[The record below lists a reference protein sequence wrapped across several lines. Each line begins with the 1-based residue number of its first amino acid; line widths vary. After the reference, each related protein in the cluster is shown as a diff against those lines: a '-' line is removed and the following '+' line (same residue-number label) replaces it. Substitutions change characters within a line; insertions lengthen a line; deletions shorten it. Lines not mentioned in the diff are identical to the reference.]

1 MHKQTGQMI
10 SSTLTNIAMSLSKLQ
25 VTLANTQ
32 SQLKIERVS
41 SLAKDTKIKSLEDLV
56 LKMAY
61 DPSNINVAEEIVK
74 KKNVELLALRRQLKL
89 LTSKDPMTK

>member
-1 MHKQTGQMI
+1 M
-10 SSTLTNIAMSLSKLQ
+10 Q

-32 SQLKIERVS
+32 SQLKIEKVS

-56 LKMAY
+56 LKVGY

-74 KKNVELLALRRQLKL
+74 KKNAEISTLRKQLKL
-89 LTSKDPMTK
+89 TTSEEPMTK